1 MKCNLKRTVFD
12 MVNRFRYSVRVMIS
26 RAGMVFGLVLL
37 AQLSLAKIAWAD
49 PNDYNPCGQ
58 YNDYM
63 GNLCQYDK
71 ETEKVYP
78 DGNPPSCS
86 DCNKPDVALNAK
98 TKFEPSSAG
107 SGKSGVGGSGAA
119 EGTD

>member
-1 MKCNLKRTVFD
+1 MKKLKTDLFNLSPQQACLNIGCGSLSSIKR
-12 MVNRFRYSVRVMIS
+12 M
-26 RAGMVFGLVLL
+26 GMLFVACFVWST
-37 AQLSLAKIAWAD
+37 AAWAD

-71 ETEKVYP
+71 ETEKIYP
-78 DGNPPSCS
+78 DGNPLSCS
-86 DCNKPDVALNAK
+86 HCNKPDVALNAK
-98 TKFEPSSAG
+98 TKFNPSSGGTG
-107 SGKSGVGGSGAA
+107 SSSTGGSGAA